1 MAPAQDMKRAMDAV
15 GKGSHTAGFA
25 TDMVDPTNMLGSQDS
40 LVRIQSFE
48 EAMGKAEKK
57 GHDLADAGS
66 AISEA
71 FGAVGS
77 AIGGVGGA
85 IASQIGNIVQLTL
98 KFIGLAIAAAEAS
111 AAQNPVVGWI
121 AAIGA
126 GVGVA
131 ASIIGLMGSVGARAD
146 GGPIDAYQP
155 YLVGERGPELVVPRS
170 SGTVL
175 PAGSFGGGGTS
186 ISIYA
191 LDSKSFA
198 DALDRND
205 QVLVRKLD
213 RLARAGRNG

>member
-1 MAPAQDMKRAMDAV
+1 MDAV
-15 GKGSHTAGFA
+15 GKGSHHGDGFA
-25 TDMVDPTNMLGSQDS
+25 TDLVDPTNMLGSPDA

-57 GHDLADAGS
+57 GNDLAEAGS

-111 AAQNPVVGWI
+111 AAQTPVVGWI

-131 ASIIGLMGSVGARAD
+131 ASIIGLMGSVGARAN
-146 GGPIDAYQP
+146 GGDVNAYQP

-170 SGTVL
+170 NGTVM
-175 PAGSFGGGGTS
+175 PAGSFGGGS
-186 ISIYA
+186 SQISIYA
-191 LDSKSFA
+191 LDSKSFE
-198 DALDRND
+198 DALNRND
-205 QVLVRKLD
+205 QVLVRKLE
-213 RLARAGRNG
+213 RLSRAGRTG